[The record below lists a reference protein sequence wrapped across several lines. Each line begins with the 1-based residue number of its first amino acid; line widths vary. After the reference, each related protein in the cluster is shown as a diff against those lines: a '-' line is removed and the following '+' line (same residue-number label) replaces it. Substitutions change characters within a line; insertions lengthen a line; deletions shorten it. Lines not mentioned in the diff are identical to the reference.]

1 MSCARCGNSL
11 DPLGNYCSICGLPA
25 AGAGRRRNLLWALAT
40 AVVLALPL
48 SLYAYYQFSR
58 QHQLCGDALQARDKL
73 LTALNDAERTRFTTY
88 QRMTVFDWQAIS
100 GRYPRL
106 EQDLKTYCGID
117 PPSTPTPAPSTP
129 TPTPAPST
137 PTPTPAPS
145 TPTPDPAKPNCNTNR
160 ILAGANL
167 ESCSLRG
174 RDLIGVDLAGANLR
188 GADLS
193 LAKLVN
199 ANLNGADLRSADLSS
214 ANLTGADLRNAD
226 LRAANLNY
234 ANVNG
239 ADLTGANLTGSSG
252 QRFGTP
258 KQ

>member
-73 LTALNDAERTRFTTY
+73 LTALNDAETTRFATY
-88 QRMTVFDWQAIS
+88 KDMTVFDWQAIS
-100 GRYPRL
+100 DRHPRL

-117 PPSTPTPAPSTP
+117 PPSN
-129 TPTPAPST
+129 
-137 PTPTPAPS
+137 
-145 TPTPDPAKPNCNTNR
+145 PAKPNCNTNR
-160 ILAGANL
+160 SIVGANL
-167 ESCSLRG
+167 ESCNLSG

-188 GADLS
+188 GANLG

-199 ANLNGADLRSADLSS
+199 ANLTGADLRSADLSS
-214 ANLTGADLRNAD
+214 ANLAGADLRNAD
-226 LRAANLNY
+226 LRAANLNN

>member
-1 MSCARCGNSL
+1 
-11 DPLGNYCSICGLPA
+11 LGNYCSICGLPA
-25 AGAGRRRNLLWALAT
+25 AGAGRRRTLIWALAT

-73 LTALNDAERTRFTTY
+73 LTALNDAETTRFETY
-88 QRMTVFDWQAIS
+88 KDMTVFDWQAIS
-100 GRYPRL
+100 DRYPRL

-137 PTPTPAPS
+137 PTP
-145 TPTPDPAKPNCNTNR
+145 DPAKPNCNTNR
-160 ILAGANL
+160 SLVGANL
-167 ESCSLRG
+167 ESCNLSG

-188 GADLS
+188 GANLG

-199 ANLNGADLRSADLSS
+199 ANLSGADLRNADLSS
-214 ANLTGADLRNAD
+214 ANLTGAELRNAD
-226 LRAANLNY
+226 LRAANLNF

-252 QRFGTP
+252 QLSGTP
-258 KQ
+258 KR

>member
-73 LTALNDAERTRFTTY
+73 LTALNDAETTRFATY
-88 QRMTVFDWQAIS
+88 KDMTVFDWQAIS
-100 GRYPRL
+100 DRHPRL

-137 PTPTPAPS
+137 PTP
-145 TPTPDPAKPNCNTNR
+145 DPAKPNCNTNR
-160 ILAGANL
+160 SLVGANL

-193 LAKLVN
+193 TAKLVN
-199 ANLNGADLRSADLSS
+199 TNLSGADLRSADLSS

-252 QRFGTP
+252 KPFGTP

>member
-100 GRYPRL
+100 DRYPRL

-129 TPTPAPST
+129 TP
-137 PTPTPAPS
+137 
-145 TPTPDPAKPNCNTNR
+145 DPAKPNCNTNR
-160 ILAGANL
+160 SLVGANL
-167 ESCSLRG
+167 ESCNLRG

-188 GADLS
+188 GANLG

-199 ANLNGADLRSADLSS
+199 ANLTGADLRSADLSS

-226 LRAANLNY
+226 LRAAKLNS
-234 ANVNG
+234 ADVNG

-252 QRFGTP
+252 QLFGTP

>member
-1 MSCARCGNSL
+1 
-11 DPLGNYCSICGLPA
+11 LGNYCSICGLPA
-25 AGAGRRRNLLWALAT
+25 AGAGRRRTLIWALAT

-73 LTALNDAERTRFTTY
+73 LTALNDAETTRFETY
-88 QRMTVFDWQAIS
+88 KYMTVFDWQAIS
-100 GRYPRL
+100 DRYPRL

-137 PTPTPAPS
+137 PTP
-145 TPTPDPAKPNCNTNR
+145 DPAKPNCNTNR
-160 ILAGANL
+160 SLVGANL
-167 ESCSLRG
+167 ESCNLSG

-188 GADLS
+188 GANLG

-199 ANLNGADLRSADLSS
+199 ANLSGADLRNADLSS
-214 ANLTGADLRNAD
+214 ANLTGAELRNAD

-234 ANVNG
+234 ADVSG

>member
-25 AGAGRRRNLLWALAT
+25 AGAGRRRTLIWALAT

-73 LTALNDAERTRFTTY
+73 LTALNDAETTRFETY
-88 QRMTVFDWQAIS
+88 KDMTVFDWQAIS
-100 GRYPRL
+100 DRYPRL

-129 TPTPAPST
+129 TP
-137 PTPTPAPS
+137 
-145 TPTPDPAKPNCNTNR
+145 DPAKPNCNTNR
-160 ILAGANL
+160 SLVGANL
-167 ESCSLRG
+167 ESCNLSR

-193 LAKLVN
+193 YAKLVN
-199 ANLNGADLRSADLSS
+199 ANLSGADLRNADLSS

-226 LRAANLNY
+226 LRAANLKY

>member
-73 LTALNDAERTRFTTY
+73 LTAYNSIRGIGS
-88 QRMTVFDWQAIS
+88 DWQAIS
-100 GRYPRL
+100 DRYPRL
-106 EQDLKTYCGID
+106 EQDLKTYCGIS
-117 PPSTPTPAPSTP
+117 PPT
-129 TPTPAPST
+129 
-137 PTPTPAPS
+137 TPTPAPS

-160 ILAGANL
+160 ILVAANL
-167 ESCSLRG
+167 AGCNLFD

-188 GADLS
+188 GANLS

-199 ANLNGADLRSADLSS
+199 ANLNGADLRSADLSL

-226 LRAANLNY
+226 LRAANLNF

-252 QRFGTP
+252 QLSGTP
-258 KQ
+258 KR

>member
-1 MSCARCGNSL
+1 M
-11 DPLGNYCSICGLPA
+11 GNYCSICGLPA
-25 AGAGRRRNLLWALAT
+25 AGAGRRRTLLWALAT

-58 QHQLCGDALQARDKL
+58 QNQLCGDALQARDKL
-73 LTALNDAERTRFTTY
+73 LTALNDAERTKFATY
-88 QRMTVFDWQAIS
+88 NRITVFDWQTIS
-100 GRYPRL
+100 DRYPRL
-106 EQDLKTYCGID
+106 EQDLKTYCGIS
-117 PPSTPTPAPSTP
+117 PPTTPTT
-129 TPTPAPST
+129 T

-145 TPTPDPAKPNCNTNR
+145 TPTPDPAIPNCNTNR
-160 ILAGANL
+160 IIVGANL
-167 ESCSLRG
+167 ESCNLSR

-193 LAKLVN
+193 SAKLVN
-199 ANLNGADLRSADLSS
+199 ANLSGADLRNADLSF
-214 ANLTGADLRNAD
+214 ANLTGAELRNAD
-226 LRAANLNY
+226 LRAANLKY
-234 ANVNG
+234 ADVSG

>member
-11 DPLGNYCSICGLPA
+11 DTLGNYCSICGLPA
-25 AGAGRRRNLLWALAT
+25 AGAGRRRTLLWALAT

-100 GRYPRL
+100 DRYPRL
-106 EQDLKTYCGID
+106 EQDLKAYCGID
-117 PPSTPTPAPSTP
+117 PPS
-129 TPTPAPST
+129 
-137 PTPTPAPS
+137 TPTPAPS

-160 ILAGANL
+160 SLVGANL
-167 ESCSLRG
+167 ESCNLFN

-188 GADLS
+188 GANLS

-252 QRFGTP
+252 QLFGTP

>member
-25 AGAGRRRNLLWALAT
+25 AGAGRRRNFLWALAT
-40 AVVLALPL
+40 AVILALPL

-73 LTALNDAERTRFTTY
+73 LTALNDAQRTQFQIYKDMR
-88 QRMTVFDWQAIS
+88 VFDWQAIS
-100 GRYPRL
+100 NRYPEV
-106 EQDLKTYCGID
+106 EQNLKTYCGID
-117 PPSTPTPAPSTP
+117 PPSTPTPTPAPS

-145 TPTPDPAKPNCNTNR
+145 TPTPDPATRNCNLNR
-160 ILAGANL
+160 SLVGANL
-167 ESCSLRG
+167 ESCDLSR

-188 GADLS
+188 GANLS
-193 LAKLVN
+193 SAKLVN
-199 ANLNGADLRSADLSS
+199 ANLSGADLRSADLSS

-226 LRAANLNY
+226 LRAANLNF
-234 ANVNG
+234 AGVDG

-252 QRFGTP
+252 ALRGTP
-258 KQ
+258 KR

>member
-73 LTALNDAERTRFTTY
+73 LTALNDSETTRFETY
-88 QRMTVFDWQAIS
+88 KDMTVFDWQAIS
-100 GRYPRL
+100 DRYPRL
-106 EQDLKTYCGID
+106 EQDLKTYCGIS
-117 PPSTPTPAPSTP
+117 PPT
-129 TPTPAPST
+129 
-137 PTPTPAPS
+137 TPTPAPS

-160 ILAGANL
+160 ILVAANL
-167 ESCSLRG
+167 AGCNLFD

-188 GADLS
+188 GANLG

-199 ANLNGADLRSADLSS
+199 ANLTGADLRSADLSS
-214 ANLTGADLRNAD
+214 ANLAGADLRNAD
-226 LRAANLNY
+226 LRAANLHS

>member
-129 TPTPAPST
+129 TP
-137 PTPTPAPS
+137 
-145 TPTPDPAKPNCNTNR
+145 DPAKPNCNTNR
-160 ILAGANL
+160 SLVGANL
-167 ESCSLRG
+167 ESCNLRG

-226 LRAANLNY
+226 LRAANLNN